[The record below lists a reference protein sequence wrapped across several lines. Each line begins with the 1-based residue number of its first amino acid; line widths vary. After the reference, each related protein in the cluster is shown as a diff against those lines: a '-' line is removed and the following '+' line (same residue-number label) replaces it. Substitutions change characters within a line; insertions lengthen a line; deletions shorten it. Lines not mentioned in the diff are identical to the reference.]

1 MRKDRALATQ
11 LRRNNKSYNEISEKL
26 GISKSTLAEWFRE
39 DPLSQKT
46 KGLLTKRAA
55 EISRKRMMRLGRI
68 NKIRWEKW
76 RESARNEAREL
87 FPTLAR
93 NPLFIAGLM
102 LYWAEGDSKIE
113 NPFRLTNAS
122 PKMIALYTKFLT
134 QTLKVPKE
142 NLRAT
147 VILYPDL
154 SKEECMKFWAKTIG
168 ISESQF
174 YKTQFIKGHHPTKRL
189 SKGICMIMCGGR
201 QLKEKIVVWIDLMSS
216 QLLQSN
222 LRRD

>member
-1 MRKDRALATQ
+1 MRKDKALAIK
-11 LRRNNKSYNEISEKL
+11 LRRSDKSYSEISKKL
-26 GISKSTLAEWFRE
+26 GISKSTLAEWFRH

-46 KGLLTKRAA
+46 KQLLTRRAA
-55 EISRKRMMRLGRI
+55 EISRKRMIRLGEI

-76 RESARNEAREL
+76 RESARNEGRKL
-87 FPTLAR
+87 FPTLVQ

-113 NPFRLTNAS
+113 NPFRLTNTN
-122 PKMIALYTKFLT
+122 PKMIALYIRFLT
-134 QTLKVPKE
+134 KILRVPIE

-154 SKEECMKFWAKTIG
+154 SEKECLRFWEKTMG

-189 SKGICMIMCGGR
+189 SNGICMITCGGR
-201 QLKEKIVVWIDLMSS
+201 QLKEKVAVWIDLASN
-216 QLLQSN
+216 QLLQSS